1 MADLTGANKLVL
13 NRLTEYSD
21 IVLAVTVVAILG
33 VLVLPIPSQF
43 LDFLLAFNITLSLV
57 VLLVTL
63 YITRPLDL
71 SVFPG
76 MLLIITLFRLS
87 LNVASTR
94 LILGK
99 AYAGEVIASFG
110 NFVVGGNYIVG
121 FIIFAI
127 LVIIQFVVITKG
139 AGRIAEVAARFTL
152 DAMPGKQM
160 AIDADL
166 NAGLIAEDDARKRR
180 AEISSEA
187 DFYGAMD
194 GASKFVRGDAIAGI
208 LITLI
213 NIIAGIVIGVVQ
225 KDMPVGQALATYTL
239 LTVGDGLVSQIP
251 ALIIS
256 TSAGIIVTRA
266 ASESNLGKDLTSQLT
281 LHPRAIMVAAF
292 ILTFFGLV
300 PGMPT
305 LPFMFLGCTTGVI
318 AYTAIQ
324 AKKKQEQTAEAS
336 EETKILESPEKMEE
350 YLKVDAMEV
359 EIGYA
364 LIPLVDVSQ
373 GNDLLDRISMIRRQ
387 VAAEMG
393 FLVPPIRIRDNI
405 QLQPNEY
412 QIKIRG
418 YKITSAELYPG
429 QFLAINPGFVT
440 EPIEGPDVKEPAF
453 GLNAKWVSENLKS
466 LAEKNGYTVVE
477 PAAVMATHLTEV
489 IKSHAA
495 DFITRQETFNLIENV
510 KAENQALV
518 DEVVPGQV
526 GLSVIQKIL
535 QNLLEERIPIKD
547 LPAILETI
555 GNFASSSKEPDILT
569 EYVRH
574 SLNRTI
580 TGLYLNS
587 IGGMTVMTLEPD
599 FEQKLTSQIQ
609 QTKHGLVLVLP
620 PDVAQKVYDA
630 IKQANEEM
638 QAQGYTPVL
647 LVSPNIRLVL
657 KRFIKPAAPDMVVI
671 SYNELLPEIEIE
683 SIKTVRLADDN

>member
-510 KAENQALV
+510 CLRRE
-518 DEVVPGQV
+518 
-526 GLSVIQKIL
+526 
-535 QNLLEERIPIKD
+535 
-547 LPAILETI
+547 
-555 GNFASSSKEPDILT
+555 
-569 EYVRH
+569 
-574 SLNRTI
+574 SL
-580 TGLYLNS
+580 
-587 IGGMTVMTLEPD
+587 
-599 FEQKLTSQIQ
+599 
-609 QTKHGLVLVLP
+609 
-620 PDVAQKVYDA
+620 
-630 IKQANEEM
+630 
-638 QAQGYTPVL
+638 
-647 LVSPNIRLVL
+647 
-657 KRFIKPAAPDMVVI
+657 
-671 SYNELLPEIEIE
+671 
-683 SIKTVRLADDN
+683 